1 MKEWWDGL
9 TSSQKIKYII
19 SAIAGILVLIFAI
32 VNWKMVN
39 VNLLITT
46 VRIPITLLILLSL
59 AGGFGLTTLFDYRK
73 FKKKDKEIKS
83 LKTQLEMSRSE
94 EEIQTVEY

>member
-9 TSSQKIKYII
+9 KNQQKVKYII

-32 VNWKMVN
+32 VNWKSVN
-39 VNLLITT
+39 VSLLITT
-46 VRIPITLLILLSL
+46 VRIPITLLIVLSL
-59 AGGFGLTTLFDYRK
+59 AGGFGLATLFDYRK

-83 LKTQLEMSRSE
+83 LKSQIDMSRAE
-94 EEIQTVEY
+94 DEI

>member
-46 VRIPITLLILLSL
+46 VRIPITLLIVLSL
-59 AGGFGLTTLFDYRK
+59 AGGFGLATLFDYRK

-83 LKTQLEMSRSE
+83 LKTQLDMSRSE
-94 EEIQTVEY
+94 EEI